1 MQRPDFLDEYHGV
14 WNHRRLDCLFHIMF
28 RRTTKKIS
36 KLCIAAPFVM
46 GIQQRL
52 VESPH
57 KRPTMLLVLTW
68 WRYQMETFSAM
79 LALCAGN
86 SPVNGEFP
94 TKRPVTPM
102 FFFYVLL
109 DLRLNKRLSK
119 QSRRRWF
126 ETPSCSLW
134 RQCNEVIMESSAGK
148 LCVAGYNSQRNEEQG
163 QYLSD
168 ESPLIP
174 PAWVTGHP
182 IRYVSVSNCSI
193 CHGIL
198 LGIVLSLSVYFS
210 FG

>member
-46 GIQQRL
+46 GIQKRL

-102 FFFYVLL
+102 FFFMFSLICAWTNGWVNSQDAG
-109 DLRLNKRLSK
+109 DLRRHRAHYDVNVMRSSWNPLLVNCVWLGTIARGMK
-119 QSRRRWF
+119 SRA
-126 ETPSCSLW
+126 
-134 RQCNEVIMESSAGK
+134 N
-148 LCVAGYNSQRNEEQG
+148 
-163 QYLSD
+163 
-168 ESPLIP
+168 
-174 PAWVTGHP
+174 
-182 IRYVSVSNCSI
+182 I
-193 CHGIL
+193 CRTNHH
-198 LGIVLSLSVYFS
+198 
-210 FG
+210 